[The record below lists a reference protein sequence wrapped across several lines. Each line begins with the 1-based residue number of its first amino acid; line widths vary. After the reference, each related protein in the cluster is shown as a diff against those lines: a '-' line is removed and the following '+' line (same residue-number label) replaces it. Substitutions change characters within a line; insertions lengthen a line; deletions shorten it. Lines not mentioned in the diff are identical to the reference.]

1 MSDTVEITVDG
12 RIVRA
17 ASGSTVAAALLA
29 DGEST
34 FRVSESREPRGPL
47 CGMGICYECRVAIDE
62 IGQRRACLV
71 IVRPGMRVSTG
82 SADR

>member
-1 MSDTVEITVDG
+1 MSDGIEITVNG

-17 ASGSTVAAALLA
+17 AGGSTVAAALLA
-29 DGEST
+29 AGEST
-34 FRVSESREPRGPL
+34 FRVSESGEPRGPL

-62 IGQRRACLV
+62 IGQRRACMV
-71 IVRPGMRVSTG
+71 TVRPGMRVSTG